1 MENIENLIKKE
12 KLRLYSGFLRSNTK
26 LLEKLRMEKKK
37 LYEDYNN
44 WIDNLKISMHLCKY
58 RQVIGE
64 IEAKKNKFRE
74 IKDISWKYQYIEMD
88 AIFKIVK
95 KKIFSH
101 SQDIIIEGSHHY
113 HSCLFWF
120 NKIYI
125 ILEYLLVEIRPD
137 INSKLNYK
145 NKDILKP
152 IQCAIDCFIKLCYIL
167 LMFAYYNQQLQDI
180 LTYIS
185 VTDRITPFMGFT
197 EKSSSYKY
205 LQKIQLFKV
214 KILMENCDFMTA
226 INTIEENI
234 NFSCEYIRI
243 LSDEDFNA
251 YVFDLT
257 DEKTRR
263 YQEHLNKRRI
273 FKNAEYRKLMQ
284 ENENKSK
291 NKNKS
296 EFNIKEFS
304 GKFKKRKFSAKKLK
318 NHNKQK
324 SIKKS
329 NLPSL
334 EDKKITS
341 SASNLTN
348 NTNTTNIN
356 NNNKTFQKT
365 EKDKK
370 IMNINPINA
379 NINKTL
385 IMSDSQRMNIF
396 LTQIKQQEIAK
407 RINKEKKRIIEEIL
421 NNITLFF
428 YFRGAIFEHVG
439 SIDSALDSYKE
450 VEWFSIKFLPKQFP
464 QFVRYMTSLLNCAWS
479 NYNIIYKLKYEKEK
493 ARRRNEILRRIE
505 LEKKMAKLEAQKRH
519 NEEAIPSKSSQLY
532 KNQKLNNFL
541 INLGNKIYKQEE
553 LRNFNIYNKFS
564 KTGYILSTYKMIDEL
579 LSDDLKPILKKMKKV
594 DVTKPGEEIK
604 DLIDKAL
611 IKKQHQQNYI
621 KENNKSIVT
630 NKVIKKLNNTRVSSS
645 INMKENNSVQTTKD
659 FGSDIKSN
667 DFRFKN
673 LKRRKEKRLADAFGG
688 PGFNYSTGCEII
700 NNKDKK
706 ITIPLLRNNFN
717 IHKSSYNTFNK
728 IIKEKTNNSSKFI
741 KIKSTL
747 TQNQK
752 IKSGMSSLRSS
763 YEKVEKYEVDKDNFN
778 KNMMRKK
785 KFLDKFSNKEFLFLK
800 NLLKTKSVFPE
811 VIRPMDDLE
820 LKKIK
825 QDANLNFNM
834 KLELA
839 KSGRGKKNLKNL
851 IKTNLNMNKN
861 VKNKFIPNRSNT
873 STDKSENNIMDNDK
887 KLEQLENECMNIALK
902 KEKLI
907 KKKYKICKAD

>member
-1 MENIENLIKKE
+1 
-12 KLRLYSGFLRSNTK
+12 
-26 LLEKLRMEKKK
+26 
-37 LYEDYNN
+37 
-44 WIDNLKISMHLCKY
+44 
-58 RQVIGE
+58 
-64 IEAKKNKFRE
+64 
-74 IKDISWKYQYIEMD
+74 
-88 AIFKIVK
+88 
-95 KKIFSH
+95 
-101 SQDIIIEGSHHY
+101 
-113 HSCLFWF
+113 
-120 NKIYI
+120 
-125 ILEYLLVEIRPD
+125 
-137 INSKLNYK
+137 
-145 NKDILKP
+145 
-152 IQCAIDCFIKLCYIL
+152 
-167 LMFAYYNQQLQDI
+167 
-180 LTYIS
+180 
-185 VTDRITPFMGFT
+185 
-197 EKSSSYKY
+197 
-205 LQKIQLFKV
+205 
-214 KILMENCDFMTA
+214 
-226 INTIEENI
+226 
-234 NFSCEYIRI
+234 
-243 LSDEDFNA
+243 
-251 YVFDLT
+251 
-257 DEKTRR
+257 
-263 YQEHLNKRRI
+263 
-273 FKNAEYRKLMQ
+273 
-284 ENENKSK
+284 
-291 NKNKS
+291 
-296 EFNIKEFS
+296 
-304 GKFKKRKFSAKKLK
+304 
-318 NHNKQK
+318 
-324 SIKKS
+324 
-329 NLPSL
+329 
-334 EDKKITS
+334 
-341 SASNLTN
+341 
-348 NTNTTNIN
+348 
-356 NNNKTFQKT
+356 
-365 EKDKK
+365 
-370 IMNINPINA
+370 
-379 NINKTL
+379 
-385 IMSDSQRMNIF
+385 
-396 LTQIKQQEIAK
+396 
-407 RINKEKKRIIEEIL
+407 
-421 NNITLFF
+421 
-428 YFRGAIFEHVG
+428 
-439 SIDSALDSYKE
+439 
-450 VEWFSIKFLPKQFP
+450 
-464 QFVRYMTSLLNCAWS
+464 
-479 NYNIIYKLKYEKEK
+479 
-493 ARRRNEILRRIE
+493 
-505 LEKKMAKLEAQKRH
+505 
-519 NEEAIPSKSSQLY
+519 
-532 KNQKLNNFL
+532 
-541 INLGNKIYKQEE
+541 
-553 LRNFNIYNKFS
+553 
-564 KTGYILSTYKMIDEL
+564 MIDEL

-645 INMKENNSVQTTKD
+645 INMKENNSIQTTKD

-667 DFRFKN
+667 DHRFKN

-700 NNKDKK
+700 NKDKK

-747 TQNQK
+747 TQNQR

-861 VKNKFIPNRSNT
+861 MKNKFIPNRSNT